1 MINNVLICSAG
12 RRVSLVKYFMEE
24 AKKNIASSSKVFTTD
39 LFPEMS
45 SACLTSDKGFKV
57 GYFSDADYMEVI
69 LKVCQENSIKLIIPT
84 IDTEL
89 QLLANSRTEFQKKGI
104 DIIVSDQQ
112 FIKICR
118 DKRLM
123 NEFFENRGFK
133 VPKKIDKTNLTFPVF
148 VKPID
153 GSNSKDLYLI
163 DHPDKLSKYIL
174 EQDNFMWMEYLPKE
188 KYEEYTVDLYYNK
201 SSELC
206 CVIPRVRIAVRGGE
220 TNKGITRKNQV
231 LIDFI
236 RERLGKIEGARGCL
250 TLQVFKNRKK
260 DDEIYGIE
268 INPRFGGG
276 YPLSYLA
283 GGNYPKFLI
292 DEYISD
298 KQITYFQ
305 HWEDKKLLLR
315 YDYEM
320 TVNDFDYQ

>member
-1 MINNVLICSAG
+1 MSNILISSAG
-12 RRVSLVKYFMEE
+12 RRVSLVKYFQKELTN
-24 AKKNIASSSKVFTTD
+24 KRGNYSKVYTTD
-39 LFPEMS
+39 LLPEMS
-45 SACLTSDKGFKV
+45 SACLVSDKGFKV
-57 GYFSDADYMEVI
+57 GRFSDPDYMEVI
-69 LKVCQENSIKLIIPT
+69 LKICEENDIKMIIPT

-89 QLLANSRTEFQKKGI
+89 QLLANHRIQFQKKGI
-104 DIIVSDQQ
+104 EIIVSDQT

-123 NEFFENRGFK
+123 NEFFENQGFK
-133 VPKKIDKTNLTFPVF
+133 VPKKINKTNLTFPVF

-174 EQDNFMWMEYLPKE
+174 EQDNFMWMEYLPKD

-206 CVIPRVRIAVRGGE
+206 CVIPRIRIAVRGGE
-220 TNKGITRKNQV
+220 TSKGITRKNQV

-236 RERLGKIEGARGCL
+236 NNRLGKIEGARGCL
-250 TLQVFKNRKK
+250 TLQVFKDRKI

-283 GGNYPKFLI
+283 GGNYPKLLI
-292 DEYISD
+292 DEYIFN
-298 KQITYFQ
+298 KEVEYFQ
-305 HWEDKKLLLR
+305 GWEDKKLLLR

-320 TVNDFDYQ
+320 TVNDFEYQ